1 MDFDGDLYQVLFIH
15 NDCPSPSMSKTDFRR
30 EKRKRALQI

>member
-1 MDFDGDLYQVLFIH
+1 MDFDGNLYQVLFVH
-15 NDCPSPSMSKTDFRR
+15 NDRPSPSKFKINFRR